1 MYNSHRTGEHHQNI
15 LAKQDSS
22 NMTPQY
28 TLYNYN
34 FHTKTFL
41 YETDIT

>member
-1 MYNSHRTGEHHQNI
+1 MHNSHCPGEHHQNI
-15 LAKQDSS
+15 LAKQDTR

-34 FHTKTFL
+34 FNMNTVL